1 MIFRFT
7 NFLIL
12 LACSFIFFSC
22 SVEQFD
28 EEKPFSIK
36 ISSFREYDDAE
47 RAFERIED
55 LGIKPY
61 MISHVS
67 GENGKWYH
75 IMAGAERSLEDVLS
89 LKMTIEDDLR
99 LTGLEIQNYNKISK
113 QLYPV
118 DDDDDLENYPVTW
131 PSLDLISQ
139 LPFSSNHILTDV
151 KSLHYY
157 KDISH
162 RQNKISKNISFDFPR
177 GLSVRMFSKN
187 VEEIAE
193 ARYFD
198 PVYKEEVVVHI
209 IKLHEKNNLGED
221 VSKMIAEKI
230 MNSKKYNVKKMDFH
244 ESNNNWGMKG
254 YAVTI
259 DPKGLKSYLVQ
270 ESASGLLIAL
280 FQSTNNDINLLKS
293 LASRIG
299 DDKSIED
306 YHSIG
311 RILGALPDNVGSTER
326 LVAFN
331 FETKKSLR
339 GKTALLEVK
348 ETNADFLFNDS
359 AKGTIVYQFENF
371 NDQAVTDRIF
381 KKRYSTYIN
390 DSKVEKLLVG
400 SRDAFIYK
408 IRRRNPETRRIAY
421 MAESIIFQN
430 DRLIGKVSNYR
441 DGLYSD
447 AELIHKLSSLRLGDD
462 FQLSEPNNVL

>member
-1 MIFRFT
+1 M
-7 NFLIL
+7 
-12 LACSFIFFSC
+12 FFSC

-47 RAFERIED
+47 RAFDRIKD
-55 LGIKPY
+55 LGVKPY
-61 MISHVS
+61 MISQTS
-67 GENGKWYH
+67 SENGKWFH
-75 IMAGAERSLEDVLS
+75 IMAGTEKSLEDILS
-89 LKMTIEDDLR
+89 LKMNIEDDLR
-99 LTGLEIQNYNKISK
+99 LTGLEIQNYNKIAK
-113 QLYPV
+113 ELYPV
-118 DDDDDLENYPVTW
+118 DDDDDIENYPVTW
-131 PSLDLISQ
+131 PSLDLIAQ
-139 LPFSSNHILTDV
+139 LPFSTNHVLTDV

-162 RQNKISKNISFDFPR
+162 RSNKISKNIDFDWPR
-177 GLSVRMFSKN
+177 GLSSRMFDKN

-198 PVYKEEVVVHI
+198 PIYKDEVVVHV
-209 IKLHEKNNLGED
+209 IKLHEKHELGEE

-230 MNSKKYNVKKMDFH
+230 LNSKKYNVKKMDFH
-244 ESNNNWGMKG
+244 DSNNNWGMKG
-254 YAVTI
+254 YTVTI
-259 DPKGLKSYLVQ
+259 NPRELKSYLVQ

-280 FQSTNNDINLLKS
+280 FQSTNNDINLLKGF
-293 LASRIG
+293 ASKIG
-299 DDKSIED
+299 EDKSIED
-306 YHSIG
+306 YHSLG

-359 AKGTIVYQFENF
+359 AKGTIVYQFENI
-371 NDQAVTDRIF
+371 NDQAITDRIF

-447 AELIHKLSSLRLGDD
+447 AELIHKLSSLRLGEN

>member
-1 MIFRFT
+1 MKYRFSY
-7 NFLIL
+7 FFIL
-12 LACSFIFFSC
+12 LISSLTFFSC

-47 RAFERIED
+47 RAFDRIKD

-61 MISHVS
+61 MITQNSS
-67 GENGKWYH
+67 ENGKWFH
-75 IMAGAERSLEDVLS
+75 IMAGTEKSLEDILS
-89 LKMTIEDDLR
+89 LKMNIEDDFR
-99 LTGLEIQNYNKISK
+99 LTGLEIQNYNKIAK
-113 QLYPV
+113 ELYPV
-118 DDDDDLENYPVTW
+118 KDDGDIENYPVTW
-131 PSLDLISQ
+131 PSLDLIAQ
-139 LPFSSNHILTDV
+139 LPFSSSHVLTDV

-157 KDISH
+157 NDISH
-162 RQNKISKNISFDFPR
+162 RHNKISKNIEFDLPR
-177 GLSVRMFSKN
+177 GLSIKMFNKN

-193 ARYFD
+193 ARYLD
-198 PVYKEEVVVHI
+198 PVYKDEVVVHI
-209 IKLHEKNNLGED
+209 IKLHEKHKMGEE
-221 VSKMIAEKI
+221 VAKMIAEKI
-230 MNSKKYNVKKMDFH
+230 MTSRKYNIQKMDFY
-244 ESNNNWGMKG
+244 ESNNNWDMKG

-259 DPKGLKSYLVQ
+259 NPKELKSYLVQ
-270 ESASGLLIAL
+270 ESGSGLLIAL
-280 FQSTNNDINLLKS
+280 FQSTNNDINLLKG
-293 LASRIG
+293 LASKIG
-299 DDKSIED
+299 EDKSIEN

-326 LVAFN
+326 LVAFK

-371 NDQAVTDRIF
+371 NDQSVTDRIF

-390 DSKVEKLLVG
+390 DSKVEKFLVG

-441 DGLYSD
+441 DGFYSD
-447 AELIHKLSSLRLGDD
+447 AELINKLSSLRLGDD